1 MSAPGLSWGDVKE
14 DTPLASLSAAAASF
28 TPGAATAAAPVAS
41 PPAAA
46 AAAAAAPSASPT
58 FSPSPDGS
66 ASSSSSGA
74 APGGASVDAVAG
86 DLQKAQVTADA
97 EKGDDDE
104 VQIAAFTGL
113 HPNDRTAQVSVT
125 MGADDSAAS
134 GAALAGA
141 PAPATIYKAVAT
153 FDELGLSKELLSG
166 VYAMKFTA
174 PSKIQAQ
181 ALPIIMAPKSDRQ
194 TV

>member
-1 MSAPGLSWGDVKE
+1 
-14 DTPLASLSAAAASF
+14 
-28 TPGAATAAAPVAS
+28 
-41 PPAAA
+41 
-46 AAAAAAPSASPT
+46 
-58 FSPSPDGS
+58 
-66 ASSSSSGA
+66 
-74 APGGASVDAVAG
+74 
-86 DLQKAQVTADA
+86 
-97 EKGDDDE
+97 
-104 VQIAAFTGL
+104 
-113 HPNDRTAQVSVT
+113 

-134 GAALAGA
+134 AAALAGA

-194 TV
+194 TVQVQRRQLQELSCLLSCRLGTARSPSASALYALLLSLRC